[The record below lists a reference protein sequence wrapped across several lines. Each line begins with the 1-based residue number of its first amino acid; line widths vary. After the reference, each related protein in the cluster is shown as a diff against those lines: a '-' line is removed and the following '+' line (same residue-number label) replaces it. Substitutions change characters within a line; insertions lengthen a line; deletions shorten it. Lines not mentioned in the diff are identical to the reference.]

1 MRPIHLS
8 PRAVPAPS
16 PDQTRLIPTE
26 FLSELQAAASMIMS
40 REECEELAREIEA
53 MRRPQIVA
61 A

>member
-8 PRAVPAPS
+8 PRPVPANNT
-16 PDQTRLIPTE
+16 DHTRLTPSE
-26 FLSELQAAASMIMS
+26 FLCELQAAASMIMS
-40 REECEELAREIEA
+40 REECEELAREIQA